1 MQRTGVRCIWL
12 TKNKKE
18 TKMTPNEIATDIT
31 GLGSAS
37 EGGNINLP
45 SWNSTANGQ
54 DFNQWDT

>member
-1 MQRTGVRCIWL
+1 
-12 TKNKKE
+12 
-18 TKMTPNEIATDIT
+18 MTPNEIATDIT

-45 SWNSTANGQ
+45 SWNSTLNGQ